1 MAIAVRRPKR
11 KILWLLL
18 AVLAGSGAGR
28 VGYAPGSLAESI
40 AATGSARAAPA
51 EKRWETAA
59 PGRVE
64 SSSREIRIS
73 SAVLAPIAEVLVGV
87 NDTVAAGDL
96 LVRLDDRE
104 ALARLALAEAQVED
118 SRRARDDT
126 AQPSAEQVKAADEV
140 AASERAV
147 AAARVALDRVVAA
160 RRAGTASEAD
170 VADARSALA
179 RAQERLGQQRV
190 RLQKL
195 KAGSDAP
202 LPSRTEAALAVA
214 RAQWIIAQEALE
226 KTRIRAPIAGT
237 VLQVQAK
244 IGEIAS
250 PSSPERLVVLADLS
264 LLRVRAEVDERD
276 IGKIA
281 IGQRAVVRAD
291 AFPGREFEGRVSA
304 IAPIVGLGRIGQRGP
319 QKSNDVEVMEVLIDL
334 ADGGLLVIGL
344 RVDVFFRP
352 EKFDR

>member
-1 MAIAVRRPKR
+1 MAIAVRTPKR
-11 KILWLLL
+11 KMLWLLL
-18 AVLAGSGAGR
+18 AMLAGCGVERLGNGPA
-28 VGYAPGSLAESI
+28 SLFRSI
-40 AATGSARAAPA
+40 AATVPAHAAPA

-73 SAVLAPIAEVLVGV
+73 AAVLAPIAEVLVGM
-87 NDTVAAGDL
+87 NDTVMAGDL

-118 SRRARDDT
+118 ARRARDDA
-126 AQPSAEQVKAADEV
+126 AQPSAEQVKAGDEV
-140 AASERAV
+140 AAAERA
-147 AAARVALDRVVAA
+147 AATARSALDRLIAA
-160 RRAGTASEAD
+160 KRTGTASEAD
-170 VADARSALA
+170 VTNARSALA
-179 RAQERLGQQRV
+179 RAQERLEQQRT

-195 KAGSDAP
+195 KAAPDAP
-202 LPSRTEAALAVA
+202 LPSRTEAALGVA
-214 RAQWIIAQEALE
+214 RAQWTIAQEAVE
-226 KTRIRAPIAGT
+226 KTRIRAPITGT

-250 PSSPERLVVLADLS
+250 PSSPEPLAVLGNRS
-264 LLRVRAEVDERD
+264 HLRVRAEIDERD

-291 AFPGREFEGRVSA
+291 AFPGRDFEGKVSA
-304 IAPIVGLGRIGQRGP
+304 IAPILGPGRIGQRGP
-319 QKSNDVEVMEVLIDL
+319 QRSNDVEVMEVLVDL
-334 ADGGLLVIGL
+334 ADAGLLVVGL

-352 EKFDR
+352 EKSDR

>member
-1 MAIAVRRPKR
+1 MRTPKR
-11 KILWLLL
+11 KMVWLLFAAL
-18 AVLAGSGAGR
+18 SGSGS
-28 VGYAPGSLAESI
+28 VWLGYAPVSLIESTVT
-40 AATGSARAAPA
+40 AGSARAAPA
-51 EKRWETAA
+51 DKRWESAA

-64 SSSREIRIS
+64 SASREIRIS
-73 SAVLAPIAEVLVGV
+73 SAVLAPIAEVLVGM

-104 ALARLALAEAQVED
+104 PLARLALAEAQVED
-118 SRRARDDT
+118 ARRARDDAT
-126 AQPSAEQVKAADEV
+126 QPSAEQVKAADEV

-147 AAARVALDRVVAA
+147 AAARFALDRLVAA
-160 RRAGTASEAD
+160 KRAGTASDAD
-170 VADARSALA
+170 VANARSALS
-179 RAQERLGQQRV
+179 RAQERLEQQRL
-190 RLQKL
+190 RLHRL
-195 KAGSDAP
+195 KSAPGNP

-214 RAQWIIAQEALE
+214 RAQWTIAQEALE

-250 PSSPERLVVLADLS
+250 PQSPDPLVVLGDRS

-291 AFPGREFEGRVSA
+291 AFPGRDFEGRVAA
-304 IAPIVGLGRIGQRGP
+304 IATIMGPSRVGQRGP
-319 QKSNDVEVMEVLIDL
+319 QKNSDVEVMEVLLDL
-334 ADGGLLVIGL
+334 ADAGLLVVGL
-344 RVDVFFRP
+344 RVDVFFKP
-352 EKFDR
+352 DKPDR

>member
-1 MAIAVRRPKR
+1 MTIAVRRPKR
-11 KILWLLL
+11 KLLWLLL
-18 AVLAGSGAGR
+18 AVLAGSDAGWL
-28 VGYAPGSLAESI
+28 VSAPGSLLESI
-40 AATGSARAAPA
+40 AATGSALAAPA

-64 SSSREIRIS
+64 SASREIRIS
-73 SAVLAPIAEVLVGV
+73 AAVLAPIADVLVSM

-118 SRRARDDT
+118 ARRARDDA
-126 AQPSAEQVKAADEV
+126 AQPSAEQVKAADEA

-147 AAARVALDRVVAA
+147 ATARSALDRLLAG
-160 RRAGTASEAD
+160 RRAGTASDAE
-170 VADARSALA
+170 VANGRAALA
-179 RAQERLGQQRV
+179 RAQERLEQQRV
-190 RLQKL
+190 RLRKL
-195 KAGSDAP
+195 KTAPDAP

-214 RAQWIIAQEALE
+214 RAQWSIAQEALE

-244 IGEIAS
+244 IGEIAG
-250 PSSPERLVVLADLS
+250 PSSPELLVVLGDRS

-276 IGKIA
+276 IGKVA

-291 AFPGREFEGRVSA
+291 AFPGRDFEGRVSA
-304 IAPIVGLGRIGQRGP
+304 IAQIIGVGRVGQRGP

-334 ADGGLLVIGL
+334 AEAGLLVIGL
-344 RVDVFFRP
+344 RVDVFFKP
-352 EKFDR
+352 DKFDR